1 MFKSINYTEEDRLQD
16 EIFLEETAI
25 SRLYASLGF
34 AMTPVD
40 LETILFNIELH
51 EKRLKLLNE
60 SLQELNRHNFSIS
73 GKCR

>member
-1 MFKSINYTEEDRLQD
+1 MFKLLNYTEEDRLQD
-16 EIFLEETAI
+16 EIFLEETVI
-25 SRLYASLGF
+25 SRLYVSLGF